1 MRAHLRALA
10 GTFTGT
16 FGFQA
21 CVLARNV
28 PANWL
33 NAMSMVKCAGIF
45 FYGHIRPRTQHRGKT
60 PFSLNEPVQGFGQ
73 CKRGAR
79 SGKKKGKKGEKE
91 KKGRKKRFNIDTTFT

>member
-1 MRAHLRALA
+1 MRALA

-28 PANWL
+28 PVNWL
-33 NAMSMVKCAGIF
+33 NAISMVKCAGIF
-45 FYGHIRPRTQHRGKT
+45 FCGHIRPWTQHREKT
-60 PFSLNEPVQGFGQ
+60 PFSLNEPDLGFGQ

-79 SGKKKGKKGEKE
+79 EKGKRRKRGKRKGKGEK
-91 KKGRKKRFNIDTTFT
+91 RKN